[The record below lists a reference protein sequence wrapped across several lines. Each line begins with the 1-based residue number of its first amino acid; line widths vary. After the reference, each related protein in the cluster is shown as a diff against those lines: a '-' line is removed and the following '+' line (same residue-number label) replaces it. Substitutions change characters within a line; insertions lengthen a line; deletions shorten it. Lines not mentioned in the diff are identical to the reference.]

1 MGWYSATIT
10 LTAEKA
16 PSCCRSAGWNICL
29 WGWSLVCVGLART
42 PGVLQA
48 TLALFMIASWGN
60 WAMPNFLHPEEFCH
74 NPLWII
80 CIPCHI
86 QILILWA
93 DHRISWILLHSV
105 NALTELFNDP
115 YRSLPTQD
123 VWFYNVLRRY
133 LSLSPTPA
141 AVQTNKRYF
150 IVPHCLVGTDPKP
163 LLSVYKQKACSLIKS
178 KCYG

>member
-1 MGWYSATIT
+1 MGWYSARIT

-29 WGWSLVCVGLART
+29 WGWSSVCVGHART

-48 TLALFMIASWGN
+48 TLGLFMIASWGN
-60 WAMPNFLHPEEFCH
+60 WVMPNFPHPKEFCH

-123 VWFYNVLRRY
+123 ILCDSIMCSGDTSPCPQHLQQFKPTKDISLFPIAWWGLTPSPCCLYISRRH
-133 LSLSPTPA
+133 
-141 AVQTNKRYF
+141 AV
-150 IVPHCLVGTDPKP
+150 
-163 LLSVYKQKACSLIKS
+163 
-178 KCYG
+178 